1 MDLKAKRKKELFEQ
15 KEKRKEEVIA
25 AAVEVFKEKG
35 IENSKMTDIAEKAE
49 VGVASVYRYFK
60 TKPDLVVE
68 AAIKFWDIETNSLYS
83 EFNKDS
89 INELIGIE
97 KIKIILNV
105 FVNLYN
111 NHKDFAKFLEEFDN
125 YVVKEHIPNEKLENY
140 ENSIINLK
148 KIIFDALEEGK
159 KDSSVRSDID
169 NEVFYITVS
178 HSLMTLAQKLIL
190 RGNILK
196 SDNDVPGENQIKLVI
211 DMAIKYIQNK

>member
-1 MDLKAKRKKELFEQ
+1 MDLKTKRKKELLEQ

-60 TKPDLVVE
+60 TKPDLAVE
-68 AAIKFWDIETNSLYS
+68 VAIKFWDMEITSLYS
-83 EFNKDS
+83 EFDKDNINK
-89 INELIGIE
+89 LIGIE
-97 KIKIILNV
+97 KLKTILNV

-111 NHKDFAKFLEEFDN
+111 NHKDFVRFLEEFDN
-125 YVVKEHIPNEKLENY
+125 YVIKEQIPSEKLENY

-148 KIIFDALEEGK
+148 HIIFEALEEGK
-159 KDSSVRSDID
+159 KDGSIRSDIN

-196 SDNDVPGENQIKLVI
+196 SDNDVSGESQIKLII
-211 DMAIKYIQNK
+211 DMAVSYIEN

>member
-1 MDLKAKRKKELFEQ
+1 MDLKTKRKKELFEQ
-15 KEKRKEEVIA
+15 KERRKDEVIS

-60 TKPDLVVE
+60 TKPDLAVE
-68 AAIKFWDIETNSLYS
+68 VAIKFWDMEINSIYT
-83 EFNKDS
+83 EFDKDNINK
-89 INELIGIE
+89 LIGIE
-97 KIKIILNV
+97 KLKTILNV

-111 NHKDFAKFLEEFDN
+111 NHKDFVRFLEEFDN
-125 YVVKEHIPNEKLENY
+125 YVIKEQIPSEKLENY
-140 ENSIINLK
+140 EKSIINLK
-148 KIIFDALEEGK
+148 NIIFEALEEGK
-159 KDSSVRSDID
+159 VDGSIRSDID

-196 SDNDVPGENQIKLVI
+196 SDSDVSGESQIKLII
-211 DMAIKYIQNK
+211 DMAVNYIQN

>member
-1 MDLKAKRKKELFEQ
+1 MDLKTKRKKELFEQ
-15 KEKRKEEVIA
+15 KERRKDEVIS

-60 TKPDLVVE
+60 TKPDLAVE
-68 AAIKFWDIETNSLYS
+68 VAIKFWNMEINSIYT
-83 EFNKDS
+83 EFDKDNINK
-89 INELIGIE
+89 LIGIE
-97 KIKIILNV
+97 KLKTILNV

-111 NHKDFAKFLEEFDN
+111 NHKDFVRFLEEFDN
-125 YVVKEHIPNEKLENY
+125 YVIKEQIPSEKLENY
-140 ENSIINLK
+140 EKSIINLK
-148 KIIFDALEEGK
+148 NIIFEALEEGK
-159 KDSSVRSDID
+159 VDGSIRSDID

-196 SDNDVPGENQIKLVI
+196 SDSDVSGESQIKLII
-211 DMAIKYIQNK
+211 DMAVNYIQN

>member
-1 MDLKAKRKKELFEQ
+1 MDLKTKRKKELFEQ
-15 KEKRKEEVIA
+15 KERRKDEVIS

-60 TKPDLVVE
+60 TKPDLAVE
-68 AAIKFWDIETNSLYS
+68 VAIKFWDMEINSIYT
-83 EFNKDS
+83 EFDKDN
-89 INELIGIE
+89 INNLIGIE
-97 KIKIILNV
+97 KLKTILNV

-111 NHKDFAKFLEEFDN
+111 NHKDFVRFLEEFDN
-125 YVVKEHIPNEKLENY
+125 YVIKEQIPSEKLENY
-140 ENSIINLK
+140 EKSIINLK
-148 KIIFDALEEGK
+148 NIIFEALEEGK
-159 KDSSVRSDID
+159 VDGSIRSDID

-196 SDNDVPGENQIKLVI
+196 SDSDVSGESQINLII
-211 DMAIKYIQNK
+211 DMAVNYIQN

>member
-1 MDLKAKRKKELFEQ
+1 MDLKTKRKKELFEQ
-15 KEKRKEEVIA
+15 KEKRKEEVIT

-60 TKPDLVVE
+60 TKPDLAVE
-68 AAIKFWDIETNSLYS
+68 VAIKFWDMEINSLYS
-83 EFNKDS
+83 EIDKDS
-89 INELIGIE
+89 INKLIGIE
-97 KIKIILNV
+97 KLKTILNV

-111 NHKDFAKFLEEFDN
+111 NHKDFVRFLEEFDN
-125 YVVKEHIPNEKLENY
+125 YVIKEQIPSEKLENY

-148 KIIFDALEEGK
+148 HIIFEALEEGK
-159 KDSSVRSDID
+159 KDGSIRRDID

-178 HSLMTLAQKLIL
+178 HSLMTLSQKLIL

-196 SDNDVPGENQIKLVI
+196 SDNDVSGITQIKLII
-211 DMAIKYIQNK
+211 DMAVNYIQN

>member
-1 MDLKAKRKKELFEQ
+1 MDLKTKRKKELFEQ
-15 KEKRKEEVIA
+15 KERRKDEVIA

-60 TKPDLVVE
+60 TKPDLAVE
-68 AAIKFWDIETNSLYS
+68 VAIKFWDMEITSLYN
-83 EFNKDS
+83 EFDKDNINK
-89 INELIGIE
+89 LIGIQ
-97 KIKIILNV
+97 KLKTILNV

-111 NHKDFAKFLEEFDN
+111 NHKDFVRFLEEFDN
-125 YVVKEHIPNEKLENY
+125 YVIKEQIPNEKLENY
-140 ENSIINLK
+140 EKSIINLK
-148 KIIFDALEEGK
+148 NIIFEALEEGK
-159 KDSSVRSDID
+159 VDGSIRSDID

-196 SDNDVPGENQIKLVI
+196 SDSDVSGESQIKLII
-211 DMAIKYIQNK
+211 DMAVNYIQN